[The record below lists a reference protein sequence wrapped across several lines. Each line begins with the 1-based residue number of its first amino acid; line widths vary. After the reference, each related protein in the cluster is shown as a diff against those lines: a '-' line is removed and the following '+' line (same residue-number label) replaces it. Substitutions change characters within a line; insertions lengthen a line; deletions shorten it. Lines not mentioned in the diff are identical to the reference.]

1 MLKLR
6 NVFYLLLLTLV
17 CCKKPYNPPASS
29 SPNSFLVV
37 EGVINSGG
45 LNTVVKVS
53 HTVKLN
59 DSVGFNPVVDAT
71 VSIEGDK
78 GYTFFLISDAGG
90 GYNSYSGLNLSSA
103 QKYRLRI
110 KTSDNKEYLSD
121 YVEVKQTPPIDS
133 IGYKVQNGLVDVYV
147 NTHDPANNTRF
158 YRWEY
163 EETWQF
169 HAKYQSVMVL
179 DSNINQIVAR
189 RPDQL
194 VYDCYGDNLSSHIVL
209 FSTEKLAKDVV
220 FQNPLTQIPLTAEK
234 VERRYSILVN
244 QYAVTQDAFNFY
256 QNLEKNSEQL
266 GSIFDAQPSQLSGNI
281 HSVTNPAEPVVG
293 YVTIS
298 NVQTKRIYINH
309 DDLPGDVQPI
319 YPYDC
324 TIDSAYYSA
333 PKTGENQ
340 VQNTLINRPIDFIPV
355 VPIYAGPDIIG
366 FTYSTIPCTDCTLR
380 GTTFPPYWWIPGPPR
395 E

>member
-1 MLKLR
+1 MLKRR
-6 NVFYLLLLTLV
+6 NVFYLLLLPLL

-29 SPNSFLVV
+29 TPNSYLVV

-53 HTVKLN
+53 RTVKLN
-59 DSVGFNPVVDAT
+59 DSVGFNPVMDAT

-78 GYTFFLISDAGG
+78 GYTYFLIADASGN
-90 GYNSYSGLNLSSA
+90 YNSYTGLNLSTA

-110 KTSDNKEYLSD
+110 KVDNQEYLSD

-133 IGYKVQNGLVDVYV
+133 LGYKVQNGSVNLYV
-147 NTHDPANNTRF
+147 NTHDPENKIGF
-158 YRWEY
+158 YRWDY

-169 HAKYQSVMVL
+169 HAKYESVMVL
-179 DSNINQIVAR
+179 DTTVNLIVAR

-194 VYDCYGDNLSSHIVL
+194 DYDCYGDNLSSHIVL
-209 FSTEKLAKDVV
+209 FSTEKLARNVV
-220 FQNPLTQIPLTAEK
+220 FQNPLTQMLLTSEK

-244 QYAVTQDAFNFY
+244 QYSLTQDAFNFY

-266 GSIFDAQPSQLSGNI
+266 GSIFDAQPSQLQGNI
-281 HSVTNPAEPVVG
+281 HSESNPSEPVIG
-293 YVTIS
+293 YVTVC

-309 DDLPGDVQPI
+309 DDLPGDIQPI

-324 TIDSAYYSA
+324 AIDTAYYSA

-355 VPIYAGPDIIG
+355 TPIFAGPNIVG

-380 GTTFPPYWWIPGPPR
+380 GSTYAPYWWVPGPPR
-395 E
+395 D

>member
-1 MLKLR
+1 MLKFR
-6 NVFYLLLLTLV
+6 NVFYLLLLPLL

-29 SPNSFLVV
+29 TPNSYLVV

-53 HTVKLN
+53 RTVKLN
-59 DSVGFNPVVDAT
+59 DSVGFNPVMDAT

-78 GYTFFLISDAGG
+78 GYTYFLIADASGN
-90 GYNSYSGLNLSSA
+90 YNSYTGLNLSTA

-110 KTSDNKEYLSD
+110 KVDNQEYLSD

-133 IGYKVQNGLVDVYV
+133 LGYKVQNGSVNLYV
-147 NTHDPANNTRF
+147 NTHDPENKIGF
-158 YRWEY
+158 YRWDY

-169 HAKYQSVMVL
+169 HAKYESVMVL
-179 DSNINQIVAR
+179 DTTVNLIVAR

-194 VYDCYGDNLSSHIVL
+194 DYDCYGDNLSSHIVL
-209 FSTEKLAKDVV
+209 FSTEKLARNVV
-220 FQNPLTQIPLTAEK
+220 FQNPLTQMLLTSEK

-244 QYAVTQDAFNFY
+244 QYSLTQDAFNFY

-266 GSIFDAQPSQLSGNI
+266 GSIFDAQPSQLQGNI
-281 HSVTNPAEPVVG
+281 HSESNPSEPVIG
-293 YVTIS
+293 YVTVC

-309 DDLPGDVQPI
+309 DDLPGDIQPI

-324 TIDSAYYSA
+324 AIDTAYYSA

-355 VPIYAGPDIIG
+355 TPIFAGPNIVG

-380 GTTFPPYWWIPGPPR
+380 GSTYAPYWWVPGPPR
-395 E
+395 D

>member
-1 MLKLR
+1 MLKLS
-6 NVFYLLLLTLV
+6 NVFYLLLLTLL

-37 EGVINSGG
+37 EGVINPGG

-78 GYTFFLISDAGG
+78 GYTFFLISDASG

-179 DSNINQIVAR
+179 DSNVNQIVAR

-220 FQNPLTQIPLTAEK
+220 FQNPLTQIPLTSEK

-281 HSVTNPAEPVVG
+281 HSVTNPVEPVIG
-293 YVTIS
+293 YVTVS

-355 VPIYAGPDIIG
+355 TPIFAGPNIVG

-380 GTTFPPYWWIPGPPR
+380 GTTFPPYWWVPGPPR

>member
-45 LNTVVKVS
+45 LNTVVKIS

-380 GTTFPPYWWIPGPPR
+380 GTTFPPYWWVPGPPR